1 MSEKNWHGLQFW
13 PPFGSYYA
21 PQAAWPG
28 LLQYSGGN
36 AYRIGR
42 PTRGWEIFISDPVNQ
57 VPLYAHFKYYTFCFN
72 QLLDM
77 FHFIKNVKKRVY
89 LMCIVVGMYVLRK
102 LLFSL

>member
-21 PQAAWPG
+21 SPAAWSG
-28 LLQYSGGN
+28 LQRSGGN

-42 PTRGWEIFISDPVNQ
+42 PTRGREIFISDPVNQ
-57 VPLYAHFKYYTFCFN
+57 IPLFVCTFRFDK
-72 QLLDM
+72 LLDM
-77 FHFIKNVKKRVY
+77 FHFLKNVKKRVY

>member
-21 PQAAWPG
+21 HPAAWPG
-28 LLQYSGGN
+28 LQRSGGN
-36 AYRIGR
+36 AYRIGW
-42 PTRGWEIFISDPVNQ
+42 PTRGREIFISDPVNQ